1 MMQKICMVGTGYVG
15 LVSGACMA
23 DFGNEVI
30 CVDSD
35 ESKVEMLNRLEIPFY
50 EFALGELVK
59 RNMDKGRLSFTSS
72 LKEGVAKS
80 KVVFIAVGTPS
91 DRDGEAD
98 LSAVLSVAAQ
108 IARHMTSYRL
118 IVQKSTV
125 PVGTGAR
132 VRDIIR
138 SNLKSDVQFDVA
150 SNPEFL
156 REGSA
161 VETFMRPDRVV
172 IGTWSKKAE
181 RILSDIY
188 APIYINQTPMV
199 KTNVE
204 TAELIKYAANAFLA
218 TKISFINEVA
228 NLCEKVGADV
238 KVIERAIGLDRRIG
252 PKFLHA
258 GVGFGG
264 SCFPKDTLAL
274 ARFSE
279 EVGEPMRIINA
290 TISINRNQRK
300 RLIDRIKRAVTPA
313 KGKTV
318 AVLGLSFKP
327 NTDDMREAPSVDIIR
342 ALRAEGATIRAF
354 DPVAM
359 PAARGVL
366 RGVEFC
372 RDAYDAVTG
381 ADIVVLV
388 TEWNEFRRLD
398 LRKVYSLMKKPVM
411 IDCRNIYEPA
421 DMARLGFAYY
431 GVGRAA
437 FLAGDPGGAG
447 AGARRRASR
456 RPKRARS

>member
-1 MMQKICMVGTGYVG
+1 MQKICMVGSGYVG

-72 LKEGVAKS
+72 LKDGVGKS

-138 SNLKSDVQFDVA
+138 SNLKGDVQFDVA

-279 EVGEPMRIINA
+279 EAGEPMRIVNA

-300 RLIDRIKRAVTPA
+300 RVIDRIKRAVAPV

-342 ALRAEGATIRAF
+342 ALRSERALIRAF

-359 PAARGVL
+359 AAARDVL
-366 RGVEFC
+366 PGVEFC

-381 ADIVVLV
+381 ASVVVLV

-421 DMARLGFAYY
+421 EMARLGFEYY

-437 FLAGDPGGAG
+437 PVEGAPRGAG
-447 AGARRRASR
+447 AGRRVRAPR

>member
-1 MMQKICMVGTGYVG
+1 MQKICMVGSGYVG

-35 ESKVEMLNRLEIPFY
+35 QGKVDMLNRLEIPFY
-50 EFALGELVK
+50 EFALTELV
-59 RNMDKGRLSFTSS
+59 RRSMEKGRLSFTSS
-72 LKEGVAKS
+72 LKDGVS
-80 KVVFIAVGTPS
+80 KCRVIFTAVGTPP
-91 DRDGEAD
+91 DRNGEAD
-98 LSAVLSVAAQ
+98 LSAVLSVAAE
-108 IARHMTSYRL
+108 IARHMTGYRL

-132 VRDIIR
+132 VKEIIR
-138 SNLKSDVQFDVA
+138 RNLKKDVQFDVA

-172 IGTWSKKAE
+172 IGTWTKRAE

-188 APIYINQTPMV
+188 APLYINQTPMV
-199 KTNVE
+199 KTTVE

-252 PKFLHA
+252 SKFLHA
-258 GVGFGG
+258 GIGFGG

-279 EVGEPMRIINA
+279 EAGEPMKIINA

-300 RLIDRIKRAVTPA
+300 RVIERIKSAVAPPQ
-313 KGKTV
+313 GKTV

-327 NTDDMREAPSVDIIR
+327 NTDDLRDAPSLDIIR
-342 ALRAEGATIRAF
+342 ALKAEGAVVRAV

-359 PAARGVL
+359 PAARALL

-372 RDAYDAVTG
+372 VDAYDAVTG
-381 ADIVVLV
+381 ADLVVLV

-398 LRKVYSLMKKPVM
+398 LRKVHSLMKTPVV
-411 IDCRNIYEPA
+411 IDCRNVYEPA
-421 DMARLGFAYY
+421 EMARLGFAYS
-431 GVGRAA
+431 GIGRAVLNVA
-437 FLAGDPGGAG
+437 KP
-447 AGARRRASR
+447 RRARKRPR
-456 RPKRARS
+456 RG